1 MEKNPQLMFFHW
13 VICRWTVL
21 PIEGEG
27 REKDYFA
34 MRSWVQDEIRDEPH
48 PRGFGRM
55 LARGALCKINEKIT
69 FFQPFEIETPRNMVQ
84 VLFHRSGG

>member
-1 MEKNPQLMFFHW
+1 MHIPKKTLSLCFLHC

-48 PRGFGRM
+48 PRGFGRI
-55 LARGALCKINEKIT
+55 RKGALCKINEKD
-69 FFQPFEIETPRNMVQ
+69 FFFPTT
-84 VLFHRSGG
+84 

>member
-1 MEKNPQLMFFHW
+1 M
-13 VICRWTVL
+13 L

-48 PRGFGRM
+48 PRGFGRI
-55 LARGALCKINEKIT
+55 RKGASVQRNEKIT
-69 FFQPFEIETPRNMVQ
+69 FSYYLRLKP
-84 VLFHRSGG
+84 